1 MEQGGVRPHPG
12 DSPDRD
18 QAPLLTTGASVSND
32 RQPAA
37 MAMTT
42 AERQRAF
49 RRRQT
54 DHIATLEQE
63 NAQLRAALADV
74 LAEAERLDGMHA
86 PGRRGRRRP
95 LPRLR
100 HRHLVTR

>member
-74 LAEAERLDGMHA
+74 LAEAERLASTACMHPAAAVDGGHCHA
-86 PGRRGRRRP
+86 CD
-95 LPRLR
+95 
-100 HRHLVTR
+100 TDIW